1 MNRTSL
7 APLAAAAA
15 ALLLG
20 GCSLLKVSVDTGN
33 PPLPERQAETR
44 MMTRGFYYDLTDE
57 IGRTAD
63 SLAAASPEIPM
74 KIRAIRWKMQAT
86 RAAVAA
92 AMQSNPDVALIDTWL
107 LCARMDS
114 AFRRLPDSL
123 LFGER
128 TPLARKT
135 TARLSGR
142 AERLAQGVLPKE
154 EFGRMREFVAGYM
167 AANPV
172 TGSKFTPVNTTL
184 PWIEYL
190 REKGVETRYNV
201 GSISDVIADLGD
213 RFGGESDA
221 MVSSIGWSKD
231 IFELQMQQDSL
242 RSRLT
247 QQLDSLGRDFDRM
260 VAVMEHLP
268 QIADYMGRSL
278 NEEMTALIGTMN
290 DAVDNAFADLDRQR
304 TELQRYA
311 SAERE
316 AIINQAREAVD
327 TALSNALDRVPG
339 LVARLLLWIVLFA
352 AAVLGIPFGIGFWL
366 GRLRERTRAKK
377 NGGA

>member
-1 MNRTSL
+1 MLEWL
-7 APLAAAAA
+7 AAVAAAA
-15 ALLLG
+15 LLG

-33 PPLPERQAETR
+33 PPLPDAQANTR
-44 MMTRGFYYDLTDE
+44 MMTRGFYYDMTDE
-57 IGRTAD
+57 IARTAD
-63 SLAAASPEIPM
+63 SVAAASPEVPV

-86 RAAVAA
+86 RAAVSAV
-92 AMQSNPDVALIDTWL
+92 MQSNPDVALIDTWL

-123 LFGER
+123 LFGDR
-128 TPLARKT
+128 TPLVRRT
-135 TARLSGR
+135 
-142 AERLAQGVLPKE
+142 AERLDQKVERLARGVLKAD
-154 EFGRMREFVAGYM
+154 EFERMREFVAGYM
-167 AANPV
+167 EANPV

-184 PWIEYL
+184 PWIEFL
-190 REKGVETRYNV
+190 RGKGVETDYTV

-221 MVSSIGWSKD
+221 VVSSIGWSKD

-247 QQLDSLGRDFDRM
+247 QQIDSLGRDFDRI

-268 QIADYMGRSL
+268 QIADYMGESL
-278 NEEMTALIGTMN
+278 NGEMTALIGTMN

-304 TELQRYA
+304 TELQRYV
-311 SAERE
+311 SSERE
-316 AIINQAREAVD
+316 AILAQASEAVD
-327 TALSNALDRVPG
+327 TALRNALDQVPG
-339 LVARLLLWIVLFA
+339 LVARLLLWILLFA
-352 AAVLGIPFGIGFWL
+352 AIVLGIPFGIGFWL
-366 GRLRERTRAKK
+366 GRVRERARAKK

>member
-1 MNRTSL
+1 MNRP
-7 APLAAAAA
+7 APALLAAAAA

-63 SLAAASPEIPM
+63 SLAAASPEIPV

-86 RAAVAA
+86 RAAVSAV
-92 AMQSNPDVALIDTWL
+92 MQSNPDVALIDTWL

-114 AFRRLPDSL
+114 AFHRLPDSL

-128 TPLARKT
+128 TPLVRQTAERLDRK
-135 TARLSGR
+135 
-142 AERLAQGVLPKE
+142 AERLAQGVLE
-154 EFGRMREFVAGYM
+154 ADEFERMREFVSGYM

-190 REKGVETRYNV
+190 RAKGVETQYTV

-213 RFGGESDA
+213 RFGGESGA
-221 MVSSIGWSKD
+221 MASSIGWSKD

-247 QQLDSLGRDFDRM
+247 RQLDSLGRDFDRM

-268 QIADYMGRSL
+268 QIADYMGESL
-278 NEEMTALIGTMN
+278 NGEMTALIATMN

-304 TELQRYA
+304 RELQRYA

-316 AIINQAREAVD
+316 AIIDQAREAVD
-327 TALSNALDRVPG
+327 TALRNALDRVPG
-339 LVARLLLWIVLFA
+339 LVGRLLLWIVLFA

-366 GRLRERTRAKK
+366 GRLRERARTKK

>member
-1 MNRTSL
+1 MLEWL
-7 APLAAAAA
+7 AAVAAAA
-15 ALLLG
+15 LLG

-33 PPLPERQAETR
+33 PPLPDAQANTR
-44 MMTRGFYYDLTDE
+44 MMTRGFYYDMTDE
-57 IGRTAD
+57 IARTAD
-63 SLAAASPEIPM
+63 SVAAASPEVPV

-86 RAAVAA
+86 RAAVSAV
-92 AMQSNPDVALIDTWL
+92 MQSNPDVALIDTWL

-123 LFGER
+123 LFGDR
-128 TPLARKT
+128 TPLVRRT
-135 TARLSGR
+135 
-142 AERLAQGVLPKE
+142 AERLDQKVERLARGLLKAD
-154 EFGRMREFVAGYM
+154 EFERMREFVAGYM
-167 AANPV
+167 EANPV

-184 PWIEYL
+184 PWIEFL
-190 REKGVETRYNV
+190 REKGVETDYTV

-221 MVSSIGWSKD
+221 VVSSIGWSKD

-247 QQLDSLGRDFDRM
+247 QQIDSLGRDFDRI

-268 QIADYMGRSL
+268 QIADYMGESL
-278 NEEMTALIGTMN
+278 NGEMTALIGTMN

-304 TELQRYA
+304 TELQRYV
-311 SAERE
+311 SSERE
-316 AIINQAREAVD
+316 AILAQASEAVD
-327 TALSNALDRVPG
+327 TALRNALDQVPG
-339 LVARLLLWIVLFA
+339 LVARLLLWILLFA
-352 AAVLGIPFGIGFWL
+352 AIVLGIPFGIGFWL
-366 GRLRERTRAKK
+366 GRVRERARAKK

>member
-1 MNRTSL
+1 MNRP
-7 APLAAAAA
+7 APALLAAAAA

-57 IGRTAD
+57 IARTAD
-63 SLAAASPEIPM
+63 SVAAASPEIPV

-86 RAAVAA
+86 RAAVSAV
-92 AMQSNPDVALIDTWL
+92 MQSNPDVALIDTWL

-128 TPLARKT
+128 TPLVRQTAERLDRK
-135 TARLSGR
+135 
-142 AERLAQGVLPKE
+142 AERLAQGVLE
-154 EFGRMREFVAGYM
+154 ADEFERMREFVSGYM

-190 REKGVETRYNV
+190 RAKGVETQYTV

-213 RFGGESDA
+213 RFGGESGA
-221 MVSSIGWSKD
+221 MASSIGWSKD
-231 IFELQMQQDSL
+231 ILELEMLQDSL

-247 QQLDSLGRDFDRM
+247 RQLDSLGRDFDRM

-268 QIADYMGRSL
+268 QIADYMGESL
-278 NEEMTALIGTMN
+278 NGEMTALIATMN

-304 TELQRYA
+304 RELQRYA

-316 AIINQAREAVD
+316 AIIDQAREAVD
-327 TALSNALDRVPG
+327 TALRNALDRVPG

-366 GRLRERTRAKK
+366 GRLRERARTKK